1 MPQPVA
7 CCSCLLPAACSHFP
21 LLHLVHRC
29 GSTICLEIY
38 SCCCNLVPQNWTVGQ
53 RDSRTVELFLV
64 CIWVEQT
71 ILHELLESC
80 KCSIS
85 KVKSSRIN
93 MQSVYRCVC
102 VCVCVCLSVYYT
114 YFSVVYA
121 YIFEAIA
128 VSINHL
134 KFVPNK
140 YRQSHKFSISPA
152 EVTKSLEKIKIY
164 QHERKQGECE
174 RGKKQKEM
182 KINMHR
188 YELSWP

>member
-1 MPQPVA
+1 MHAGKTKCLSQLPAAPV
-7 CCSCLLPAACSHFP
+7 SCLLP

-164 QHERKQGECE
+164 QHEEAGRVRKREEAEGNEN
-174 RGKKQKEM
+174 K
-182 KINMHR
+182 
-188 YELSWP
+188 YA